1 MCISAV
7 CTITQIPDSTYRTQS
22 DAPTRVLLRHLS
34 PRVMVCWAAARAGS
48 PRFSCHAT
56 VNGYELRH
64 SSRLSDVRRQ
74 GSGVRRGHAPPGLV
88 PANAKTVSR
97 VCARGASAIAI
108 SHRESGL
115 GSPLGVLDT
124 RLRLEGVC
132 QRSVGLW
139 RARLPLRLATQHT
152 VCITIPEY
160 KLT

>member
-1 MCISAV
+1 MCISSAV

-74 GSGVRRGHAPPGLV
+74 GSGVRRGHAPPGLGLV

-97 VCARGASAIAI
+97 VCARGTSAIAI

-124 RLRLEGVC
+124 RLRLELEGV
-132 QRSVGLW
+132 W